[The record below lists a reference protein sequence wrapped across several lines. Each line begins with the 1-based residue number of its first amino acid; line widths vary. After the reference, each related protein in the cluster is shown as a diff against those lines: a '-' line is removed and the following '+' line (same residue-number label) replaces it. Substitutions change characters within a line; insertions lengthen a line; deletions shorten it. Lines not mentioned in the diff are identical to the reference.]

1 VSGALAWVLVAL
13 GLGVVVVRRRSAG
26 IALVTAQ
33 SLVLAAGALA
43 LVPDRPPEFA
53 IAAVVL
59 LAKGVVVGAALAWSM
74 LRTRER
80 GPVQDGPPAPVRFV
94 IAFSI
99 SLGAAALVP
108 SFGVSA
114 DVANAAV
121 ALVALGG
128 SIVLLRR
135 ATIFQALGL
144 IVAENGVSLAAVS
157 VKDGLPVVIE
167 LGFAFDVLVLLAV
180 VLVVHERIF
189 GEFGTGDTRI
199 LRRLR
204 D

>member
-1 VSGALAWVLVAL
+1 MSG
-13 GLGVVVVRRRSAG
+13 
-26 IALVTAQ
+26 
-33 SLVLAAGALA
+33 
-43 LVPDRPPEFA
+43 
-53 IAAVVL
+53 
-59 LAKGVVVGAALAWSM
+59 ALAWSM

-80 GPVQDGPPAPVRFV
+80 APVQDGPPAPVRFV
-94 IAFSI
+94 IAVAI

-108 SFGVSA
+108 PFGAGS
-114 DVANAAV
+114 DVENAAV

-157 VKDGLPVVIE
+157 VKDGLPVLIE
-167 LGFAFDVLVLLAV
+167 LGFAFDVLVLVAV

-189 GEFGTGDTRI
+189 GEFGTGDTRV